1 LRDENPAGPHPP
13 DFPFPWLKEHMQD
26 FLQLRGI
33 RKSFV
38 GVYALKGVDFSIRE
52 GEIHCLVGENGS
64 GKSTL
69 IKIISGILHPDGG
82 EIRVRGRT
90 MDHMEAA
97 ASLARGIRVIYQDL
111 SLFPNLTVAENIAI
125 SELED
130 ERRALISWKAIR
142 SIARAAMERIKVDID
157 SGALVGELPIGL
169 QQLVAICRALTRDLK
184 LLILDEPTASL
195 TKPDIDSLLKV
206 VRDLQATGIAVLFVS
221 HKLNEVFE
229 VAERITVLRDGESVG
244 TLPRAELTNEKL
256 ISLMTGRTITET
268 RFSRPAAEMPPLL
281 EVRSL
286 SKRNNFQDISFRI
299 RAGEIVGLTGL
310 IGSGRT
316 ELALALF
323 GVSPADSGEIL
334 IDGKPVRIASVQDA
348 VNAGIAYV
356 PENRLVQGLIM
367 KQSVADN
374 VTAAILDRLLGALRL
389 VDPRKRR
396 DRAAQW
402 IKALD
407 VRLAN
412 ADVAVQTLSGGN
424 QQRVVIAKWLAT
436 QPRILVLDGPTVG
449 IDVMAKSAIHMTI
462 RELAAGGMAVLFI
475 SDEIPE
481 VVNNCNRVFLMR
493 SGRIRREIATDGVQ
507 AEEVQRLV
515 EAGA

>member
-1 LRDENPAGPHPP
+1 MRTRIRRTPPP
-13 DFPFPWLKEHMQD
+13 DSSFQARERMQD
-26 FLQLRGI
+26 FLQLRSI
-33 RKSFV
+33 SKSYV
-38 GVYALKGVDFSIRE
+38 GVRALKGVDFSIRE

-69 IKIISGILHPDGG
+69 IKIISGILHPDSG
-82 EIRVRGRT
+82 EILIMGRT

-130 ERRALISWKAIR
+130 ERTAFINWNAVRR
-142 SIARAAMERIKVDID
+142 IARAAMDRIKVDMD
-157 SGALVGELPIGL
+157 PAALVGELPIGL

-206 VRDLQATGIAVLFVS
+206 VRDLQASGIAILFVS
-221 HKLNEVFE
+221 HKLNEIFE
-229 VAERITVLRDGESVG
+229 VAERVTVLRDGESVG

-256 ISLMTGRTITET
+256 VSLMTGRTITET
-268 RFSRPAAEMPPLL
+268 RFSYSAAGKPALI

-286 SKRNNFQDISFRI
+286 SKKNNFQDVSFRLS
-299 RAGEIVGLTGL
+299 AGEIVGITGL

-323 GVSPADSGEIL
+323 GISPAESGEIL
-334 IDGKPVRIASVQDA
+334 INGKPVKIASVQDA

-374 VTAAILDRLLGALRL
+374 VIAAILDRLLTSMRL
-389 VDPRKRR
+389 VDPKKRKHK
-396 DRAAQW
+396 AAEW

-407 VRLAN
+407 IRLS
-412 ADVAVQTLSGGN
+412 DTGVAVQTLSGGN

-436 QPRILVLDGPTVG
+436 EPRILVLDGPTVG
-449 IDVMAKSAIHMTI
+449 IDVMAKSSIHSSI
-462 RELAAGGMAVLFI
+462 RELAAAGMGVLLI

-481 VVNNCNRVFLMR
+481 VVNNCNRILIMR
-493 SGRIRREIATDGVQ
+493 SGRIRREVPTAGVL

-515 EAGA
+515 ETGT

>member
-1 LRDENPAGPHPP
+1 MREI
-13 DFPFPWLKEHMQD
+13 
-26 FLQLRGI
+26 LQLRDI

-69 IKIISGILHPDGG
+69 IKIISGILHPDSG
-82 EIRVRGRT
+82 EIFINGHT
-90 MDHMEAA
+90 MNHMEAA

-111 SLFPNLTVAENIAI
+111 SLFPNLTVAENIAV
-125 SELED
+125 SELEA
-130 ERRALISWKAIR
+130 ERRSFISWKEIR
-142 SIARAAMERIKVDID
+142 GIARAAMDRIKVDID
-157 SGALVGELPIGL
+157 PSALVGEIPIGL

-195 TKPDIDSLLKV
+195 TKRDIDSLLKV
-206 VRDLQATGIAVLFVS
+206 VRDLQAAGIAILFVS

-256 ISLMTGRTITET
+256 VSLMTGKTITET
-268 RFSRPAAEMPPLL
+268 QFSYPGGKQPALL

-286 SKRNNFQDISFRI
+286 SKKNNFQDVSFRLS
-299 RAGEIVGLTGL
+299 AGEIVGITGL

-323 GVSPADSGEIL
+323 GISPAESGEIL
-334 IDGKPVRIASVQDA
+334 IEGRPVRIGSVQDA
-348 VNAGIAYV
+348 VRAGIAYV

-367 KQSVADN
+367 KQSVGDN
-374 VTAAILDRLLGALRL
+374 VTAAVLERLLTPLGL
-389 VDPRKRR
+389 VDPRMRKEK
-396 DRAAQW
+396 AAQW
-402 IKALD
+402 VTALD
-407 VRLAN
+407 IRLA
-412 ADVAVQTLSGGN
+412 DIGVAVQTLSGGN

-436 QPRILVLDGPTVG
+436 TPRILVLDGPTVG
-449 IDVMAKSAIHMTI
+449 IDVMAKSSIHAAI
-462 RELAAGGMAVLFI
+462 RELAAAGMAVLLI
-475 SDEIPE
+475 SDEMPE
-481 VVNNCNRVFLMR
+481 VVNNCNRILLMR
-493 SGRIRREIATDGVQ
+493 SGRIRLEMPTSGAR

-515 EAGA
+515 EAGR